1 VSFDNPRALFAL
13 VVLIPAAFAAFF
25 HYRKRRAV
33 LGFLS
38 RDAGVNL
45 VSSVRFRH
53 AVSAAAFWLFLGCS
67 IIALAQPRGGVALVS
82 ETRRGVDVIFAIDL
96 SRSMEIRDISS
107 GGPSRLDRAAT
118 LMTELVGR
126 PWFTD
131 RSLGS
136 DASGVRFG
144 AAGVRFGAAGV
155 RFGAAGVRFGAAI
168 GKGRG
173 VLALPLTEDAEAI
186 GSFLASLSGSAIT
199 GRGTNLESLLDAAA
213 GAFQEA
219 FPSRRRIIL
228 LSDGEALE
236 GSLNAAADRAAVADI
251 ALVAV
256 GLGSG
261 EGGAVPQENDA
272 PAGEDGRPVISS
284 LRIDALKDAAERTG
298 GIYMDGNRGNA
309 AAQLAEHLSSLAY
322 GGVSS
327 GGTLPP
333 AITARGFRREKQPL
347 AHIFIIA
354 ALILMGISKIME
366 KGTLKNG

>member
-1 VSFDNPRALFAL
+1 VLFAL
-13 VVLIPAAFAAFF
+13 FLLIPAAFVAFF
-25 HYRKRRAV
+25 HYHKRRAV

-38 RDAGVNL
+38 REAGGSL
-45 VSSVRFRH
+45 VSTILLRYV
-53 AVSAAAFWLFLGCS
+53 VSAAGFWLFLACI
-67 IIALAQPRGGVALVS
+67 IIALAQPRGGLRLVS

-96 SRSMEIRDISS
+96 SRSMEVRDISS
-107 GGPSRLDRAAT
+107 GGPSRLDRAAA
-118 LMTELVGR
+118 LMTELVGH

-136 DASGVRFG
+136 
-144 AAGVRFGAAGV
+144 GAAGV

-173 VLALPLTEDAEAI
+173 TLALPLTEDTEAI

-199 GRGTNLESLLDAAA
+199 GRGTNLESLVDAAA

-228 LSDGEALE
+228 LSDGETLE
-236 GSLNAAADRAAVADI
+236 GSLNAAADRAAAADI

-261 EGGAVPQENDA
+261 EGGAVPPENDA
-272 PAGEDGRPVISS
+272 SAGEEGRPVISS

-298 GIYMDGNRGNA
+298 GIYVEGNRGNA
-309 AAQLAEHLSSLAY
+309 ASQLADYLSSLAY
-322 GGVSS
+322 GGASS
-327 GGTLPP
+327 GGGLPP
-333 AITARGFRREKQPL
+333 EITVRGFRREKRPL
-347 AHIFIIA
+347 AHYFIIA
-354 ALILMGISKIME
+354 ALILMGISKIVE
-366 KGTLKNG
+366 KGTRKHG